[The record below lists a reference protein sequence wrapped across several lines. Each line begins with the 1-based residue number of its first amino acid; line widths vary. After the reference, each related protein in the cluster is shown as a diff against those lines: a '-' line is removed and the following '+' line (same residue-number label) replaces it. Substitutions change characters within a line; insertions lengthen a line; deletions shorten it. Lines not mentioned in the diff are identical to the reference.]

1 MKVFAL
7 VGMPGSGKT
16 EATLILKKLN
26 IPVVVMGDRIRE
38 EMNKLNIEINS
49 KNMREFMI
57 NLREKEGMDVIARK
71 CLSKINELNSEYVV
85 IDGLRNPE
93 EVDFFKKHLE
103 NFKVI
108 SILASP
114 EIRYQRLMQRKRED
128 DSLDINLLKERDQ
141 KELSVGIGK
150 VIEQADF
157 RILNEGTKENLIN
170 EFKRIIF
177 EK

>member
-38 EMNKLNIEINS
+38 EMNKRNIEINS

-93 EVDFFKKHLE
+93 EVDFFKKHLK